1 MTKDFKD
8 IQFNIS
14 VKQHNIMIEMLYT
27 EQMIRDKMYKDDE
40 EKLLLTLHY
49 KDLGDKLVKEFQKNN
64 KAQIKEYKSIYN
76 EMLKKEDE
84 R

>member
-76 EMLKKEDE
+76 DMLNKESE